1 MDKLDGENSQQ
12 NSIIKF
18 KEKHM
23 LVLVTGGAGRLGI
36 NVDKA
41 FLKNGYNVRVFDLD
55 TPGNRNSIKRL
66 KGKAEIQWGDVTNPD
81 SVRQALAGV
90 DAVVH
95 MAGILPPVAYEK
107 PELAAKV
114 NVGGT
119 GIIVDLLKQTGRH
132 IPLVFTSSVAAFGPT
147 PDVCRPLCPE
157 QHDANPRG
165 AYGETKL
172 QAENIIKESGMD
184 YAILRLTA
192 TMYLSFSMSDLK
204 RMFTVPLDNRVEY
217 CHPDDTASAIVNA
230 VKNFDAVKGNI
241 LVISGGP
248 EQRMLYRDMIKAMLG
263 VMGLPV
269 PPARKFTKE
278 PYYLDWYDTTKSQKL
293 LSFQHR
299 SFADYIKDYSKQLS
313 RQYGPGFIP
322 FMRSF
327 VSPLF
332 GKAIVQLF

>member
-1 MDKLDGENSQQ
+1 VR
-12 NSIIKF
+12 
-18 KEKHM
+18 
-23 LVLVTGGAGRLGI
+23 VLITGGAGRLGI

-41 FLKNGYNVRVFDLD
+41 FIKGGFDVRVFDLD
-55 TPGNRNSIKRL
+55 TPGNRNSVKRL
-66 KGKAEIQWGDVTNPD
+66 MGKAEICWGDVTSPD
-81 SVRQALAGV
+81 SVRKVLEGV

-119 GIIVDLLKQTGRH
+119 GIIVNLLKQTGRQ
-132 IPLVFTSSVAAFGPT
+132 IPFIFTSSVAAFGPT
-147 PDVCRPLCPE
+147 PNVTGPLCPE
-157 QHDANPRG
+157 KHGANPRG

-172 QAENIIKESGMD
+172 QAENIIKESGID
-184 YAILRLTA
+184 YVILRLTA
-192 TMYLSFSMSDLK
+192 TMYLSFSMSDIK

-217 CHPDDTASAIVNA
+217 CHPDDTASAIFNA
-230 VKNFDAVKGNI
+230 VKDFESVKGNT

-248 EQRMLYRDMIKAMLG
+248 GQRMLYKDMIKAMLG

-269 PPARKFTKE
+269 PPAFKFTKE

-293 LSFQHR
+293 LNFQHR
-299 SFADYIKDYSKQLS
+299 SFTDYISDYSKQLS

-322 FMRSF
+322 FMRRF
-327 VSPLF
+327 AGPIF
-332 GKAIVQLF
+332 GKAIVQFF